1 MAPEG
6 WQERTLNDGSTH
18 RVLKR
23 YLAPAGLVDELGGG
37 EVLLDGDWFVAVSAR
52 TGPHPR

>member
-1 MAPEG
+1 
-6 WQERTLNDGSTH
+6 
-18 RVLKR
+18 VLKR